1 MEEKWIS
8 LNEFMRRNNIGQAEA
23 LRLLNSGKIE
33 YQKSESGRY
42 RIKVG
47 RKRKRQRKGN
57 TNKRK
62 CRAKSSNKQ
71 FKSNFK
77 GGELDGY

>member
-8 LNEFMRRNNIGQAEA
+8 LNEFMRRNNIGYDVAMQMI
-23 LRLLNSGKIE
+23 NSGKLE
-33 YQKSESGRY
+33 YQKSEGGRY

-47 RKRKRQRKGN
+47 RKCKRQRKRN

-62 CRAKSSNKQ
+62 CRT
-71 FKSNFK
+71 
-77 GGELDGY
+77 

>member
-8 LNEFMRRNNIGQAEA
+8 LNEFMRRNQMGYDEA
-23 LRLLNSGKIE
+23 IRLINSGKLE

-47 RKRKRQRKGN
+47 RKCKR
-57 TNKRK
+57 
-62 CRAKSSNKQ
+62 
-71 FKSNFK
+71 
-77 GGELDGY
+77 

>member
-8 LNEFMRRNNIGQAEA
+8 LNEFMRRNNIGHDEALRLLNSGKGHDEA

-33 YQKSESGRY
+33 YEKSESGRY

-47 RKRKRQRKGN
+47 RQCKRQRKRN

-62 CRAKSSNKQ
+62 CRA
-71 FKSNFK
+71 
-77 GGELDGY
+77 

>member
-8 LNEFMRRNNIGQAEA
+8 LNEFMRRNNIGHDEA
-23 LRLLNSGKIE
+23 IRLLNSGKLE

-47 RKRKRQRKGN
+47 RQCKRYRKRNAYKGS
-57 TNKRK
+57 
-62 CRAKSSNKQ
+62 CRAKSNYK
-71 FKSNFK
+71 
-77 GGELDGY
+77 